1 MKDIYLMPYRM
12 GLRSTAALRQV
23 GFLIRN
29 THAKMTRNIPVLYW
43 GRVPEAQRG
52 LVDTSRIIINPDPPS
67 GLVSNKRA
75 WAEAQFSDSIEYTT
89 SIETAR
95 SWAGERGEK
104 TICRTT
110 LTGHSGEGI
119 VVARRPEEVV
129 EAPLYSR
136 YFKKVREFRAYVA
149 IQDHHIKVS
158 YLASKRNRGD
168 VTDPDDLLIRSG
180 EKGWVYQ
187 VECIEQMVRNIQLC
201 DTITSF
207 ASEFRHRTAEEE
219 YSRVGWILAVDI
231 AQNADGVCKILE
243 ANLAPGLN
251 DGTAGCVKAA
261 ADWIVEV
268 IDGAV

>member
-1 MKDIYLMPYRM
+1 MSIYLMPYRV
-12 GLRSTAALRQV
+12 GLRSTAALREV
-23 GFLIRN
+23 GFVIRN
-29 THAKMTRNIPVLYW
+29 DHARMQRNIPVLYW
-43 GRVPEAQRG
+43 GRVPQAQRS

-75 WAEAQFSDSIEYTT
+75 WADAQFSDSIEYTT

-129 EAPLYSR
+129 ESPLYSR

-149 IQDHHIKVS
+149 IQDGYMKVH

-187 VECIEQMVRNIQLC
+187 VEDPSSYVYNPEL
-201 DTITSF
+201 DETIVSF
-207 ASEFRHRTAEEE
+207 SSEFRRRTAEEE
-219 YSRVGWILAVDI
+219 HSRVGWILAVDI
-231 AQNADGVCKILE
+231 AQNSDGVCKILE

-251 DGTAGCVKAA
+251 DGTAGCIKAA
-261 ADWIVEV
+261 ADWIVEM
-268 IDGAV
+268 IDEV

>member
-1 MKDIYLMPYRM
+1 MKDIYLMPYRV
-12 GLRSTAALRQV
+12 GLRSTAALREV

-29 THAKMTRNIPVLYW
+29 DHARMRRNIPVLYW
-43 GRVPEAQRG
+43 GRVPEAQRR

-95 SWAGERGEK
+95 SWAGENGEK

-149 IQDHHIKVS
+149 IQDDHTFVHYI
-158 YLASKRNRGD
+158 ASKRNRGN

-187 VECIEQMVRNIQLC
+187 VETNQTLIENRGLYS
-201 DTITSF
+201 TIRSF

-231 AQNADGVCKILE
+231 AQNADGVCKICL
-243 ANLAPGLN
+243 LYTSPSPR
-251 DGTAGCVKAA
+251 D
-261 ADWIVEV
+261 
-268 IDGAV
+268 